1 MGVGVQA
8 KRDWPIQRAPRPGRW
23 CAHRDLPSSFLGAP
37 FPRSPISRSPS
48 SKENRPPK
56 REGEGEHVTTVFNL
70 SWAARSIHP
79 GERRGQERRKS
90 ALQRNRLVTSPVVKL
105 VDSVVVGRRV
115 TGLLRLY
122 LLRRA
127 LVLTRRFRSPLS
139 LSSNSSSFILA
150 IAYNQYTKSYGS
162 KTQGA
167 TTSAETHTV
176 RCPPLTSHLCAFGHA
191 LAWVTTCRAPAS
203 RESALA
209 RRQGCP
215 RFAL

>member
-139 LSSNSSSFILA
+139 LSSNSFLSHQIPPALSSR
-150 IAYNQYTKSYGS
+150 SR
-162 KTQGA
+162 
-167 TTSAETHTV
+167 TTSTPSPMA
-176 RCPPLTSHLCAFGHA
+176 
-191 LAWVTTCRAPAS
+191 
-203 RESALA
+203 A
-209 RRQGCP
+209 RRKAP
-215 RFAL
+215 RPQRRRTPCVVRR